1 MVEVRLLLREGGR
14 GQVIIKTK
22 IEFVWNTDDES
33 EDRLEQTIEEWSDYY
48 RNLMASD
55 IEELVYRTNDI
66 REAIQVEVERV

>member
-1 MVEVRLLLREGGR
+1 M
-14 GQVIIKTK
+14 IIKTK
-22 IEFVWNTDDES
+22 IEFVWNTDDEN

-66 REAIQVEVERV
+66 REVIQVEVENV

>member
-1 MVEVRLLLREGGR
+1 M
-14 GQVIIKTK
+14 IIKTK

-33 EDRLEQTIEEWSDYY
+33 EDRLEQTVEEWSDYY

-66 REAIQVEVERV
+66 REAIQVEVKNV